1 MKYVFIDTNIYLY
14 CSLGSYGEHEP
25 TLLKAI
31 ADALAHSDA
40 CLLVPETVRREYEHQ
55 MKTKVDD
62 YDRQAQEALAE
73 AKKKLPAPPDRER
86 VTAVID
92 DIRRERRESAAKA
105 QEYFADLMMAG
116 KTVSLPLD
124 GDTVAKALGY
134 SISGQSPS
142 KGKTARDRADAS
154 DKEPG
159 FVVEPDCLIVA
170 SIARYLHEHGAQS
183 NNELYI
189 CTHNREDFADFD
201 HVTDKHVVAAEIAA
215 EIPCVAKYH
224 SSLPGLLEAEF
235 AEVELTDDQKARYD
249 SAQEEAQALSAQERT
264 RSMGPVE
271 TVDCPRCGL
280 QTSAVLSAATNSTAE
295 VACEDCGRQFGLVR
309 QGDGS
314 CAVLSK
320 PREEKQLDIICPEC
334 GSEQRARTFSDRE
347 GPLERWCLRCNPERR
362 LTVDTST
369 GDVIA
374 ATVDAASQAE
384 PIGESEDRRVLMQ
397 CPHCRRI
404 TAAFWRTPQGTHYAI
419 CTNERHG
426 STLLKVDVALEE
438 K

>member
-31 ADALAHSDA
+31 ADVVNHSDA

-105 QEYFADLMMAG
+105 QEYFADLMKDG
-116 KTVSLPLD
+116 KTVGLPLD
-124 GDTVAKALGY
+124 GDTVARALGY
-134 SISGQSPS
+134 SISGQAPS

-154 DKEPG
+154 EKEPG

-170 SIARYLHEHGAQS
+170 SVARYLQAQGAGDQD
-183 NNELYI
+183 ELYI
-189 CTHNREDFADFD
+189 CTHNREDFAEFD
-201 HVTDKHVVAAEIAA
+201 QDADAHVVAAAIAA

-249 SAQEEAQALSAQERT
+249 SAKEEAQALSAQERP
-264 RSMGPVE
+264 RAIGPIE
-271 TVDCPRCGL
+271 TIDCPRCGL
-280 QTSAVLSAATNSTAE
+280 PVSAVLPATPNSTVE
-295 VACEDCGRQFGLVR
+295 VTCEDCGRQFGLLR
-309 QGDGS
+309 HGDGA
-314 CAVLSK
+314 CVVLSK
-320 PREEKQLDIICPEC
+320 PREERQLDIVCPEC
-334 GSEQRARTFSDRE
+334 GSEQRARTFTDRD
-347 GPLERWCLRCNPERR
+347 GPLERWCLRCDPERR
-362 LTVDTST
+362 LTVDPLT
-369 GDVIA
+369 GDV
-374 ATVDAASQAE
+374 TRTQVDPAVPAE
-384 PIGESEDRRVLMQ
+384 SVGESEDRRMLLQ
-397 CPHCRRI
+397 CPQCKRI
-404 TAAFWRTPQGTHYAI
+404 TASFWHTPQGIHYAI

-426 STLLKVDVALEE
+426 SMLLKVDAKSSEG
-438 K
+438 